1 MTVQDTQPARAVSD
15 EQELY
20 GIVFEPGTFVFRQG
34 DPGDTMYL
42 VQSGAIE
49 YSYKRGN
56 LETVL
61 DILEKGDF
69 VGEKALFG
77 QSQRPGT
84 AKVIR
89 RSRLLPLTR
98 ASLLARI
105 RHDPGVAL
113 HLLRGIV
120 LRSHLAARQVQQAIE
135 GDDVLR
141 QALAQRNEERLRSA
155 ENTALNQAEPVPEQK
170 EGVSGDVSTLELAEI
185 WGIEGQVIDFD
196 PGQSIFLEGDRGAA
210 MYVVLS
216 GSVEIRSSI
225 FEYRIHPGEFFGET
239 AMCTDQPQPGSATA
253 VGHTRVMPVDRQA
266 FVEQIQERP
275 ELALFCLQALSV
287 RIQRLSAG
295 VGSLIEPAGAAR
307 QAWRPLLGKQE
318 RIKLAMVSL
327 STCAGCSAVFLDQ
340 EGLDQVLEVADL
352 VYCPMLVDQ
361 DQIPEADVTLIEGVV
376 RLQEDVEMLRE
387 ARLKSRVV
395 IAWGTCAC
403 YGGIPA
409 HANRY
414 ELEDLIQETYGQ
426 TYDAYAYYLSG
437 AGGIR
442 QATYQGE
449 GIALLR
455 KAYKLDDFVR
465 VDYYVPGCPPVPE
478 LLFQVHWELTGQRLK
493 GAKPLVCAECSR
505 KPAKTAVTALDAFPR
520 QDEQGTCFHSLGV
533 LCLGFSTRGGCGA
546 VCTRNGL
553 PCWGCR
559 GPAKV
564 ALKKMANGDSFEE
577 AVIDRLIRRCG
588 LEQEQLRSAVKHV
601 RGQGHALFD
610 FEQNSSSQSRIR

>member
-1 MTVQDTQPARAVSD
+1 MSD
-15 EQELY
+15 EQDLY
-20 GIVFEPGTFVFRQG
+20 GTVFEPGTFVFRQG

-49 YSYKRGN
+49 YSYKQGD

-77 QSQRPGT
+77 QSRRPGT

-98 ASLLARI
+98 VSLLERI

-113 HLLRGIV
+113 HLLKGVV
-120 LRSHLAARQVQQAIE
+120 LRSQLAARQVQQAIE
-135 GDDVLR
+135 SDEVLR
-141 QALAQRNEERLRSA
+141 RALAQRNEERLRST
-155 ENTALNQAEPVPEQK
+155 EITASKRVEPVPEQ
-170 EGVSGDVSTLELAEI
+170 EAGVPGDVSMLELAEI
-185 WGIEGQVIDFD
+185 WGVEGEAIDFD
-196 PGQSIFLEGDRGAA
+196 PGQIIFLKGDRGDA
-210 MYVVLS
+210 MYIVLS

-225 FEYRIHPGEFFGET
+225 FDYQMHPGEFFGET
-239 AMCTDQPQPGSATA
+239 AMFTDQPQPGSATA
-253 VGHTRVMPVDRQA
+253 VGHTRVMPIGRQA
-266 FVEQIQERP
+266 FVEKIQERP

-295 VGSLIEPAGAAR
+295 MGSLMESTDAAR
-307 QAWRPLLGKQE
+307 QDWRPLLGKQE

-340 EGLDQVLEVADL
+340 EGLDRVLEVADL

-361 DQIPEADVTLIEGVV
+361 DQIPEADVALIEGVV
-376 RLQEDVEMLRE
+376 RLQEDVEVLRE
-387 ARLKSRVV
+387 ARLKSQVV

-437 AGGIR
+437 AGGIE
-442 QATYQGE
+442 QATYQEE

-455 KAYKLDDFVR
+455 KAYKLADFVR

-478 LLFQVHWELTGQRLK
+478 LLLQLHWELTGQSLK

-505 KPAKTAVTALDAFPR
+505 RPAKTAVTSLDAFPR

-533 LCLGFSTRGGCGA
+533 LCLGFSTKGGCSA

-577 AVIDRLIRRCG
+577 VVIDRLIRRCG
-588 LEQEQLRSAVKHV
+588 LEREQLRSAVKRL
-601 RGQGHALFD
+601 RGQGHALFN
-610 FEQNSSSQSRIR
+610 FEQSFLSSLSRIR

>member
-1 MTVQDTQPARAVSD
+1 MSRED
-15 EQELY
+15 LY
-20 GIVFEPGTFVFRQG
+20 GIVFEPGAFVFRQG

-49 YSYKRGN
+49 YSYKRGD

-61 DILEKGDF
+61 DILEEGDF

-77 QSQRPGT
+77 QSRRPGT

-98 ASLLARI
+98 ASLLEKI
-105 RHDPGVAL
+105 RHDPEVAL
-113 HLLRGIV
+113 HLLKGVI
-120 LRSHLAARQVQQAIE
+120 LRSQLAARQVQQAIE
-135 GDDVLR
+135 SDEVLR
-141 QALAQRNEERLRSA
+141 RALAQRDEARPCSAKITSLERVES
-155 ENTALNQAEPVPEQK
+155 VPEQ
-170 EGVSGDVSTLELAEI
+170 EEDIPGDISVLEVAEI
-185 WGIEGQVIDFD
+185 WGIEGEAIALK
-196 PGQSIFLEGDRGAA
+196 PGQRIFPEGDRGNA
-210 MYVVLS
+210 MYIVLS

-225 FEYRIHPGEFFGET
+225 FDYRMRPGEFFGET
-239 AMCTDQPQPGSATA
+239 AMLSDQPQPGSATA
-253 VGHTRVMPVDRQA
+253 VGHTRVMPIERQA
-266 FVEQIQERP
+266 FVEQIRERP

-287 RIQRLSAG
+287 RIQALSAG
-295 VGSLIEPAGAAR
+295 ITSLMESADAVQQDWRLLVGKR
-307 QAWRPLLGKQE
+307 E

-340 EGLDQVLEVADL
+340 EGLDRVLEVADL

-361 DQIPEADVTLIEGVV
+361 DHIPEADVALIEGVV
-376 RLQEDVEMLRE
+376 RLEEDVDVLRE
-387 ARLKSRVV
+387 ARRKSQVV

-403 YGGIPA
+403 YGGVPA

-437 AGGIR
+437 AGGIER
-442 QATYQGE
+442 ATYQEE

-465 VDYYVPGCPPVPE
+465 VDYYVPGCPPTPE
-478 LLFQVHWELTGQRLK
+478 HLLQLHDELTGRSLR
-493 GAKPLVCAECSR
+493 GPKPLVCAECSR
-505 KPAKTAVTALDAFPR
+505 RPAKRAVTSLEAFPR
-520 QDEQGTCFHSLGV
+520 VGEEGTCFHSLGV
-533 LCLGFSTRGGCGA
+533 LCMGFFTKGGCGA

-559 GPAKV
+559 GPAKATAKTMV
-564 ALKKMANGDSFEE
+564 DGDSYEE
-577 AVIDRLIRRCG
+577 VVIGRLVRRCRMEARE
-588 LEQEQLRSAVKHV
+588 LKPAVK
-601 RGQGHALFD
+601 RLRRQGHGLFD
-610 FEQNSSSQSRIR
+610 FDQGFLSSLSRTR

>member
-1 MTVQDTQPARAVSD
+1 MSRED
-15 EQELY
+15 LY
-20 GIVFEPGTFVFRQG
+20 GIVFEPGAFVFRQG

-49 YSYKRGN
+49 YSYKRGD

-61 DILEKGDF
+61 DVLEEGDF

-77 QSQRPGT
+77 QSRRPGT

-98 ASLLARI
+98 ASLLERI

-113 HLLRGIV
+113 HLLKGVV
-120 LRSHLAARQVQQAIE
+120 LRSQLAARQVQQAIE
-135 GDDVLR
+135 SDEVLR
-141 QALAQRNEERLRSA
+141 RALAQRNEERVCSA
-155 ENTALNQAEPVPEQK
+155 KISALERVEPVPEQE
-170 EGVSGDVSTLELAEI
+170 EGVRGDVSVLEVAEI
-185 WGIEGQVIDFD
+185 WGIEGEAIDLD
-196 PGQSIFLEGDRGAA
+196 PGQNIFLEGDRGDS
-210 MYVVLS
+210 MYIVLS

-225 FEYRIHPGEFFGET
+225 FDYRMHPGEFFGET
-239 AMCTDQPQPGSATA
+239 AMLADQPQPGSATA
-253 VGHTRVMPVDRQA
+253 VGHTRVMPIERQA
-266 FVEQIQERP
+266 FVEQIRERP

-287 RIQRLSAG
+287 RIQALSAG
-295 VGSLIEPAGAAR
+295 IGSLMESADAVQR
-307 QAWRPLLGKQE
+307 DWRLLVGKRE
-318 RIKLAMVSL
+318 RIRLAMVSL

-340 EGLDQVLEVADL
+340 EGLDRVLEVADL
-352 VYCPMLVDQ
+352 AYCPMLVDQ
-361 DQIPEADVTLIEGVV
+361 DQIPEADVALIEGVV
-376 RLQEDVEMLRE
+376 RLEEDVDVLRE
-387 ARLKSRVV
+387 ARRKSQVV

-437 AGGIR
+437 AGGIER
-442 QATYQGE
+442 ATYQEE

-465 VDYYVPGCPPVPE
+465 VDYYVPGCPPTPE
-478 LLFQVHWELTGQRLK
+478 HLLQLHDELTGRSLR
-493 GAKPLVCAECSR
+493 GPKPLVCAECSR
-505 KPAKTAVTALDAFPR
+505 RPAKRAVTSLEAFPR
-520 QDEQGTCFHSLGV
+520 VGEEGTCFHSLGV
-533 LCLGFSTRGGCGA
+533 LCMGFFTKGGCGA

-559 GPAKV
+559 GPAKATAKTMV
-564 ALKKMANGDSFEE
+564 DGDSYEE
-577 AVIDRLIRRCG
+577 VVIGRLVRRCRMEARE
-588 LEQEQLRSAVKHV
+588 LKPAVK
-601 RGQGHALFD
+601 RLRRQGHGLFD
-610 FEQNSSSQSRIR
+610 FDQGFLSSLSRTR

>member
-1 MTVQDTQPARAVSD
+1 MSD
-15 EQELY
+15 EQDLY

-49 YSYKRGN
+49 YSYKQGD

-69 VGEKALFG
+69 VGEKAFFG
-77 QSQRPGT
+77 QSRRPGT

-98 ASLLARI
+98 VSLLERI

-113 HLLRGIV
+113 HLLKGVV
-120 LRSHLAARQVQQAIE
+120 LRSQLAARQVQQAIE
-135 GDDVLR
+135 SDEVLR
-141 QALAQRNEERLRSA
+141 RALAQRNEERLRST
-155 ENTALNQAEPVPEQK
+155 EITAPKRVEPVPEQ
-170 EGVSGDVSTLELAEI
+170 EAGVPGDVSMLELAEI
-185 WGIEGQVIDFD
+185 WGVEGEAIDFD
-196 PGQSIFLEGDRGAA
+196 PGQRIFLKGDRGDA
-210 MYVVLS
+210 MYIVLS

-225 FEYRIHPGEFFGET
+225 FDYQMHPGEFFGET
-239 AMCTDQPQPGSATA
+239 AMFTDQPQPGSATA
-253 VGHTRVMPVDRQA
+253 VGHTRVMPIGRQA
-266 FVEQIQERP
+266 FVEKIQERP

-295 VGSLIEPAGAAR
+295 MGSLMESTDAAR
-307 QAWRPLLGKQE
+307 QDWRPLLGKQE

-340 EGLDQVLEVADL
+340 EGLDRVLEVADL

-361 DQIPEADVTLIEGVV
+361 DHIPEADVALIEGVV
-376 RLQEDVEMLRE
+376 RLQEDVEVLRE
-387 ARLKSRVV
+387 VRLKSQVV

-437 AGGIR
+437 AGGIE
-442 QATYQGE
+442 QATYQEE

-455 KAYKLDDFVR
+455 KAYKLDDFCR
-465 VDYYVPGCPPVPE
+465 VDYYVSGCPPIPE
-478 LLFQVHWELTGQRLK
+478 LLLQIHAELTGQSLK
-493 GAKPLVCAECSR
+493 GAKPIVCAECSR
-505 KPAKTAVTALDAFPR
+505 RPAKRAVTSLGAFPR
-520 QDEQGTCFHSLGV
+520 EDKEGTCFHSLGV
-533 LCLGFSTRGGCGA
+533 LCMGFFTKGGCGA

-559 GPAKV
+559 GPAKTTV
-564 ALKKMANGDSFEE
+564 KSMADGNSYEE
-577 AVIDRLIRRCG
+577 VVISRLVRRCG
-588 LEQEQLRSAVKHV
+588 MEANELKPAVKCL
-601 RGQGHALFD
+601 RRQGHGLFD
-610 FEQNSSSQSRIR
+610 FEQHFLRSLSRTR

>member
-1 MTVQDTQPARAVSD
+1 MSRED
-15 EQELY
+15 LY
-20 GIVFEPGTFVFRQG
+20 GIVFEPGAFVFRQG

-49 YSYKRGN
+49 YSYKRGD

-61 DILEKGDF
+61 DILEEGDF

-77 QSQRPGT
+77 QSRRPGT

-98 ASLLARI
+98 ASLLEKI
-105 RHDPGVAL
+105 RHDPEVAL
-113 HLLRGIV
+113 HLLKGVI
-120 LRSHLAARQVQQAIE
+120 LRSQLAARQVQQAIE
-135 GDDVLR
+135 SDEVLR
-141 QALAQRNEERLRSA
+141 RALAQRDEARPCSAKITSLERVES
-155 ENTALNQAEPVPEQK
+155 VPEQ
-170 EGVSGDVSTLELAEI
+170 EEDIPGDISVLEVAEI
-185 WGIEGQVIDFD
+185 WGIEGEAIALK
-196 PGQSIFLEGDRGAA
+196 PGQRIFPEGDRGNA
-210 MYVVLS
+210 MYIVLS

-225 FEYRIHPGEFFGET
+225 FDYRMRPGEFFGET
-239 AMCTDQPQPGSATA
+239 AMLSDQPQPGSATA
-253 VGHTRVMPVDRQA
+253 VGHTRVMPIERQA
-266 FVEQIQERP
+266 FVEQIRERP

-287 RIQRLSAG
+287 RIQALSAG
-295 VGSLIEPAGAAR
+295 ITSLMESADAVQQDWRLLVGKR
-307 QAWRPLLGKQE
+307 E

-340 EGLDQVLEVADL
+340 EGLDRVLEVADL

-361 DQIPEADVTLIEGVV
+361 DHIPEADVALIEGVV
-376 RLQEDVEMLRE
+376 RLEEDVDVLRE
-387 ARLKSRVV
+387 ARRKSQVV

-403 YGGIPA
+403 YGGVPA

-437 AGGIR
+437 AGGIER
-442 QATYQGE
+442 ATYQEE

-465 VDYYVPGCPPVPE
+465 VDYYVPGCPPTPE
-478 LLFQVHWELTGQRLK
+478 HLLQLHDELTGRSLR
-493 GAKPLVCAECSR
+493 GPKPLVCAECSR
-505 KPAKTAVTALDAFPR
+505 RPAKRAVTSLEAFPR
-520 QDEQGTCFHSLGV
+520 VGEEGTCFHSLGV
-533 LCLGFSTRGGCGA
+533 LCMGFFTKGGCGA

-559 GPAKV
+559 GPAKATAKTMV
-564 ALKKMANGDSFEE
+564 NGDSYEE
-577 AVIDRLIRRCG
+577 VVIGRLVRRCRMEARE
-588 LEQEQLRSAVKHV
+588 LKPAVK
-601 RGQGHALFD
+601 RLRRQGHGLFD
-610 FEQNSSSQSRIR
+610 FDQGFLSSLSRTR

>member
-1 MTVQDTQPARAVSD
+1 MSIEED
-15 EQELY
+15 LY
-20 GIVFEPGTFVFRQG
+20 GIVFEPGAFVFRQG

-49 YSYKRGN
+49 YSYKRGD

-61 DILEKGDF
+61 DILEEGDF

-77 QSQRPGT
+77 QSRRPGT
-84 AKVIR
+84 AKVIC

-98 ASLLARI
+98 ASLLERI

-120 LRSHLAARQVQQAIE
+120 LRSQLAARQVQQAIE
-135 GDDVLR
+135 SDEVLHR
-141 QALAQRNEERLRSA
+141 ALAQRNEERLCSA
-155 ENTALNQAEPVPEQK
+155 KITALERVEPVPEQ
-170 EGVSGDVSTLELAEI
+170 EEDVPGDVSMLEVAEI
-185 WGIEGQVIDFD
+185 WGVEGEAVDFD
-196 PGQSIFLEGDRGAA
+196 PGQSIFLEGDRGDA
-210 MYVVLS
+210 MYIVLS

-225 FEYRIHPGEFFGET
+225 FDYRMHPGEFFGET
-239 AMCTDQPQPGSATA
+239 AMFTDQPQPGSATA
-253 VGHTRVMPVDRQA
+253 VGHTRVMPIERQA
-266 FVEQIQERP
+266 FVEQIRERP

-287 RIQRLSAG
+287 RIQALSAG
-295 VGSLIEPAGAAR
+295 IGSLMESTDAVR
-307 QAWRPLLGKQE
+307 QDWRLLLGKRE
-318 RIKLAMVSL
+318 RIKLALVSL

-340 EGLDQVLEVADL
+340 EGLDRVLEVADL
-352 VYCPMLVDQ
+352 AYCPMLVDQ
-361 DQIPEADVTLIEGVV
+361 DQIPEADVALIEGVV
-376 RLQEDVEMLRE
+376 RLQEDVEVLRE
-387 ARLKSRVV
+387 ARRKSQVV

-437 AGGIR
+437 AGGIE
-442 QATYQGE
+442 QATYQEE

-465 VDYYVPGCPPVPE
+465 VDYYVPGCPPTPE
-478 LLFQVHWELTGQRLK
+478 LLLQLHDELTGRSLR
-493 GAKPLVCAECSR
+493 GPKPLVCAECSR
-505 KPAKTAVTALDAFPR
+505 RPAKRAVTSLEAFPR
-520 QDEQGTCFHSLGV
+520 VGEEGTCFHSLSV
-533 LCLGFSTRGGCGA
+533 LCMGFFTKGGCGA

-559 GPAKV
+559 GPAKTT
-564 ALKKMANGDSFEE
+564 AKTMADGDSYEE
-577 AVIDRLIRRCG
+577 VVISRLVRRCRMEAKE
-588 LEQEQLRSAVKHV
+588 LKPAVK
-601 RGQGHALFD
+601 RLRRQGHGLFD
-610 FEQNSSSQSRIR
+610 FDQGFLSSLSRTR